1 MTTETM
7 TAATPLIAAVAP
19 RSARFI
25 DTLASEWV
33 KLTTLRS
40 TYLTIALGIVLSIG
54 TSALVALAVGNSFDG
69 GGIGTAEEV
78 VAEPII
84 TSMVGNIFT
93 IIVFSVFGV
102 LVASSEYSS
111 GMIRLTLTATP
122 RRGRVLLA
130 KLLLVIG
137 TTMVFGV
144 VTVVGMFL
152 VGQAILGAY
161 GMPMTDL
168 GDADARRMVLGL
180 GVVTPFF
187 AIVGMAL
194 GVILRSTAGAIT
206 TVLGLI
212 WLPVIFGGLMP
223 TAWQENVLSLLPG
236 PSLDSLTISHVAD
249 SAMYPDPAVGA
260 ATAAMW
266 LAAFIGAAYLVL
278 RRRDA

>member
-7 TAATPLIAAVAP
+7 TATTSRSSSVAARKP
-19 RSARFI
+19 RFF

-40 TYLTIALGIVLSIG
+40 SYLTIGLGVLLSFG
-54 TSALVALAVGNSFDG
+54 TTALVALAVGNSFDG

-93 IIVFSVFGV
+93 LIVFSVFGV
-102 LVASSEYSS
+102 LASSSEYSS

-122 RRGRVLLA
+122 KRGRVLLA
-130 KLLLVIG
+130 KLLLV
-137 TTMVFGV
+137 TAATLVFGLL
-144 VTVVGMFL
+144 TVVGMFL
-152 VGQAILGAY
+152 IGQAILGAY

-168 GDADARRMVLGL
+168 ANPDAQRMVFGL
-180 GVVTPFF
+180 GAVTPFF
-187 AIVGMAL
+187 AIVGVAL

-212 WLPVIFGGLMP
+212 WLPVIFGPLLP
-223 TAWQENVLSLLPG
+223 VAWQEKVLSLLPG
-236 PSLDSLTISHVAD
+236 PALDSLTVAHVAE
-249 SAMYPDPAVGA
+249 SSMYPEPAVGA
-260 ATAAMW
+260 VTAVVW